1 MAFIGIHRLFSAFSS
16 AFIGIFNRLP
26 VAGGQQRSASS
37 RRGRLAGDGALF
49 RFVAKRCEM
58 LRFVVLGAAGAA
70 AAVAQKSMGFV
81 GSPRLSW
88 TFKTFMDFH
97 VLFGA
102 FRGAKVCICR
112 GQRWAFRG
120 FDGLSWTVRAPAAAA
135 QGVGGGQQR
144 SALVSIGSASVRA
157 GHVTVCH
164 GLSLP
169 VGEHLEEP
177 HGFRRGAEEQ
187 GFATTLA

>member
-88 TFKTFMDFH
+88 TFID
-97 VLFGA
+97 
-102 FRGAKVCICR
+102 I
-112 GQRWAFRG
+112 
-120 FDGLSWTVRAPAAAA
+120 
-135 QGVGGGQQR
+135 
-144 SALVSIGSASVRA
+144 
-157 GHVTVCH
+157 H
-164 GLSLP
+164 GLSCA
-169 VGEHLEEP
+169 
-177 HGFRRGAEEQ
+177 FQ
-187 GFATTLA
+187 GFSGRQSVHLRRPTMGFSGL